1 MGVDWKGIGQEIKRR
16 REQLRETQDWL
27 ASKIGVR
34 LPTIARLEIGI
45 RRPSITMLERLAKV
59 YNCRVV
65 DLIKEKEDVMM
76 EQTLE
81 IREPSL
87 KGAPTFFRACVYEAA
102 GTAVLAIDEEG
113 KAIRA
118 FYSHPGWHLAIHA
131 EEYLS
136 GEALEELEQ
145 LGKEPKGP
153 RFETKLLKFLEK
165 EFPACL
171 EMIPSKRRRK
181 FMEGVFAAI
190 EDGRFPI

>member
-34 LPTIARLEIGI
+34 LATIARLEIGI

-65 DLIKEKEDVMM
+65 DLIKEKEDAMM

-102 GTAVLAIDEEG
+102 GTA
-113 KAIRA
+113 
-118 FYSHPGWHLAIHA
+118 YSHPGWHLAIHV

-153 RFETKLLKFLEK
+153 RFEKKLLKFLEN